1 MRRYHL
7 FEIHDQPWC
16 PRAVRDAMTDYLAF
30 SLRVGNHYAA
40 AVPWLERALLA
51 CGTNQVTDLCSG
63 GAGPWPTL
71 LPTLNAGRKS
81 AVTVCL
87 TDKYPNVDALGRASI
102 SGGLTFSPMSVDA
115 TDVPGEFGGV
125 RTIFTAFH
133 HFTPEQARAVL
144 RDAVRQGRGV
154 CVFEATQRSA
164 IAIIATLF
172 SPLLVLLTMPLI
184 RPFRL
189 SRLVLTYLVPV
200 VPVAT
205 LFDGI
210 VSCLRT
216 STPQELRTL
225 VADPHFAHYE
235 WHVGEARTKSPIPM
249 TYLVGY
255 PAQVGIGSPP
265 AH

>member
-7 FEIHDQPWC
+7 FEINDQFWC
-16 PRAVRDAMTDYLAF
+16 PRVVRDAMTDFLAF

-40 AVPWLERALLA
+40 AVPWLERVLGA
-51 CGTNQVTDLCSG
+51 CGLHQVTDLCSG
-63 GAGPWPTL
+63 GAGAWPTL
-71 LPTLNAGRKS
+71 LPALNAGRQL

-87 TDKYPNVDALGRASI
+87 TDKYPNTDALSRAALI
-102 SGGLTFSPMSVDA
+102 SGGLTFAPTSVDA
-115 TDVPGEFGGV
+115 LDVPDEFGGV

-144 RDAVRQGRGV
+144 RDAVRQGRGI
-154 CVFEATQRSA
+154 CVFEATQRGA

-172 SPLLVLLTMPLI
+172 SPLIVLLTTPLL
-184 RPFRL
+184 RPFRW

-200 VPVAT
+200 IPVAV

-216 STPQELRTL
+216 YTPQELKTL
-225 VADPHFAHYE
+225 VDDPDFAHYE
-235 WHVGEARTKSPIPM
+235 WHIGEEHTRSPIPM
-249 TYLVGY
+249 TFLVGY
-255 PAQVGIGSPP
+255 PVSP
-265 AH
+265 AT

>member
-7 FEIHDQPWC
+7 FEIHDQSWC
-16 PRAVRDAMTDYLAF
+16 PRAIRDAMTDFLAF
-30 SLRVGNHYAA
+30 SLGVGNHYAA
-40 AVPWLERALLA
+40 AVPWLERVLCA

-63 GAGPWPTL
+63 GAGAWPIL
-71 LPTLNAGRKS
+71 LPALNAGRQL

-87 TDKYPNVDALGRASI
+87 TDKYPNADALGRAAGI
-102 SGGLTFSPMSVDA
+102 GGMTFSPTSVDA
-115 TDVPGEFGGV
+115 LDVPGEFGGV
-125 RTIFTAFH
+125 RSIFTAFH

-144 RDAVRQGRGV
+144 RDAVRQGRGL

-164 IAIIATLF
+164 LAIIATLF
-172 SPLLVLLTMPLI
+172 SPLLVLLTPPLI

-200 VPVAT
+200 IPAAV

-216 STPQELRTL
+216 YTPQELKTL
-225 VADPHFAHYE
+225 VDDPDFAHYE
-235 WHVGEARTKSPIPM
+235 WHIGEARTKSPIPM

-255 PAQVGIGSPP
+255 PASPTE
-265 AH
+265 

>member
-16 PRAVRDAMTDYLAF
+16 PRAVRDAMTDFLAF
-30 SLRVGNHYAA
+30 SLRVGNHYAT
-40 AVPWLERALLA
+40 AVPWLERVLGA
-51 CGTNQVTDLCSG
+51 CGLHQVTDLCSG
-63 GAGPWPTL
+63 GAGAWPTL
-71 LPTLNAGRKS
+71 LPALNAGRKL

-87 TDKYPNVDALGRASI
+87 TDKYPNVDALSRAASVYD
-102 SGGLTFSPMSVDA
+102 GLTFSPTSVDA
-115 TDVPGEFGGV
+115 LDVPDKFGGV

-144 RDAVRQGRGV
+144 RDAVRQERGI

-164 IAIIATLF
+164 IAIIATLV
-172 SPLLVLLTMPLI
+172 SPLLVLLTTPLM

-200 VPVAT
+200 IPVAV

-216 STPQELRTL
+216 YTPQELKTL
-225 VADPHFAHYE
+225 VDDPDFAHYE
-235 WHVGEARTKSPIPM
+235 WHVGEECAKSPIPM

-255 PAQVGIGSPP
+255 PVSP
-265 AH
+265 AA

>member
-7 FEIHDQPWC
+7 FEIHDQAWC
-16 PRAVRDAMTDYLAF
+16 PRAIRDAMTDFLAF
-30 SLRVGNHYAA
+30 SLRAGNHYAA
-40 AVPWLERALLA
+40 AVPWIKRALVA

-63 GAGPWPTL
+63 GAGAWPTL
-71 LPTLNAGRKS
+71 LPALNAD
-81 AVTVCL
+81 VTVCL
-87 TDKYPNVDALGRASI
+87 TDKYPNLDALSRAATESDGLTFASVSVDAL
-102 SGGLTFSPMSVDA
+102 
-115 TDVPGEFGGV
+115 DVPGEFGGV

-172 SPLLVLLTMPLI
+172 SPLLVLLTTPLI

-189 SRLVLTYLVPV
+189 SRLVLTYLVPII
-200 VPVAT
+200 PVAT

-216 STPQELRTL
+216 YTPQELRTL

-235 WHVGEARTKSPIPM
+235 WHVGEERTKSPIPM

-255 PAQVGIGSPP
+255 PAR
-265 AH
+265 AHQPSN